1 MEDLGTVGQRAIVLA
16 SMASAIAA
24 SVRPRATGFLAAA
37 VLSALFATG
46 CGSEDQEG
54 AVAQETA
61 KSESVVD
68 RALPP
73 NIVRDE
79 AIRDQK
85 PGSPARALLEWW
97 QAFQFGDV
105 EMVVRLTTPEALRSI
120 KRGRLER
127 IVRQVGPGLQ
137 GINVV
142 SSRVSDDV
150 GSVRV
155 ELLSFAPGKDG
166 KPPAEPTSTL
176 PSTFLM
182 KQLSQVRGWLFDD
195 ASFLHKLAKN
205 ADL

>member
-1 MEDLGTVGQRAIVLA
+1 MTRAF
-16 SMASAIAA
+16 AA
-24 SVRPRATGFLAAA
+24 SVRRRATGFLSVAA
-37 VLSALFATG
+37 LSVLFATG
-46 CGSEDQEG
+46 CGSGDEDS
-54 AVAQETA
+54 VTAQETA
-61 KSESVVD
+61 RSESVVD
-68 RALPP
+68 RVLPP
-73 NIVRDE
+73 NIVTDE

-120 KRGRLER
+120 GRSRLER

-137 GINVV
+137 GIKPV

-150 GSVRV
+150 ASIRV
-155 ELLSFAPGKDG
+155 ELLTFAPRQADG
-166 KPPAEPTSTL
+166 KQSAKPTSAS
-176 PSTFLM
+176 PGTFVVERD
-182 KQLSQVRGWLFDD
+182 SEDRGWLFDD